1 MKINDDHM
9 YHGAALTQ
17 VAEHPSFKAINAFS
31 PNGYRSRSGFLIN
44 TDVGLYLK
52 YASEP
57 KGAYD
62 EFIFT
67 FLRDHLDE
75 LAVLQE
81 KTDSVFIGLICI
93 SERHICCL
101 PYETFLSMIKARK
114 RRKGSDEESYAVLV
128 TLKKGQRFRAYM
140 SPPGKKKQKMSEKII
155 PRDDFPSCIFS

>member
-1 MKINDDHM
+1 M

-31 PNGYRSRSGFLIN
+31 PNSVRSRSGFLIN

-52 YASEP
+52 YASDP
-57 KGAYD
+57 KGAYH

-67 FLRDHLDE
+67 FLRSHLEE
-75 LAVLQE
+75 LELLKE

-93 SERHICCL
+93 SKRQICCL
-101 PYETFLSMIKARK
+101 SYATLLSMIKTRK
-114 RRKGSDEESYAVLV
+114 RMKGGDEESYTVLV
-128 TLKKGQRFRAYM
+128 TLKKGQRFRVYM
-140 SPPGKKKQKMSEKII
+140 SPPGEKKQKISEQII